1 MQDLNYTDDLNMA
14 SGDFLIKESDSQH
27 VQHILKANKG
37 DFKMNPELGVG
48 IENMLNSE
56 EATSFL
62 IEAKKNLEYDGM
74 KVQNIEFTEQ
84 ETLKI
89 NANYTE

>member
-14 SGDFLIKESDSQH
+14 NGDFLIKESDSQH

-62 IEAKKNLEYDGM
+62 IETKKNLEYDGM

>member
-1 MQDLNYTDDLNMA
+1 MQDLNYKDDL
-14 SGDFLIKESDSQH
+14 SIDTGDFMISESDNQH

-37 DFKMNPELGVG
+37 DYKMNPELGVG

-89 NANYTE
+89 NANYE

>member
-1 MQDLNYTDDLNMA
+1 MQDLNYKDDLSIDN
-14 SGDFLIKESDSQH
+14 GDFLISESDNQH
-27 VQHILKANKG
+27 VQHILQANKG
-37 DFKMNPELGVG
+37 DYKMNPELGVG
-48 IENMLNSE
+48 IDNMLNSE

-74 KVQNIEFTEQ
+74 KVRNIEFTEQ

-89 NANYTE
+89 DANYTE